1 MINPVFLR
9 TFVKLVQT
17 NHFTKT
23 ADALFMTQPGVT
35 QHIKKLELSLGQSLL
50 TRYGK
55 RFELTHAGECLYQF
69 GVEQA
74 QAELDLVDMLSLD
87 NKYQGECRIA
97 CSGAMAMQLYPKL
110 LGLQQLHKQL
120 SINVESA
127 PNHVILER
135 IRSNQSDIGLVTQ
148 PVDDP
153 LLLSEQVGED
163 SLCLL
168 LPASTKANASW
179 QDLLSL
185 GFINHPDGHAYANA
199 LLALNFLDDFESID
213 QLPVAGYINQ
223 IGQILLPVSKG
234 LGFTVLQR
242 SAFEAFADRVN
253 IKVAKLDQPIK
264 EQVYLVTKKH
274 RQLHKR
280 YELVTQLIA
289 EHWVSKELKS

>member
-1 MINPVFLR
+1 MINPIFLR

-35 QHIKKLELSLGQSLL
+35 QHIKKLELYLGQPLL

-55 RFELTHAGECLYQF
+55 RFELTHAGECLYHF
-69 GVEQA
+69 GKEQA
-74 QAELDLVDMLSLD
+74 QAELDLVDMLSTE
-87 NKYQGECRIA
+87 NKYQGECRLA

-110 LGLQQLHKQL
+110 LGLQQLHRQL

-127 PNHVILER
+127 PNSVILER
-135 IRSNQSDIGLVTQ
+135 IRTNQSDIGLVTQ

-153 LLLSEQVGED
+153 LLLGQKIGED

-168 LPASTKANASW
+168 LPADAAANW
-179 QDLLSL
+179 QGLLSL

-199 LLALNFLDDFESID
+199 LLALNFPDEFESIE
-213 QLPVAGYINQ
+213 QFSVSGYINQ

-242 SAFEAFADRVN
+242 SAFETFADGAN
-253 IKVAKLDQPIK
+253 IKAANLDLPIK

-280 YELVTQLIA
+280 YELVNQLIA
-289 EHWVSKELKS
+289 DHWEKAL